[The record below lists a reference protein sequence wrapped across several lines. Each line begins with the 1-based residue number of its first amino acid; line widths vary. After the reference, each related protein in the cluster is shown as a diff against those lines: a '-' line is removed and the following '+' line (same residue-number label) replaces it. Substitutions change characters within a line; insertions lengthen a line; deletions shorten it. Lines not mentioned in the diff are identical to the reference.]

1 LHKEFGI
8 PDTERAAIELLPKRL
23 IDIYSVDWGKPVFAN
38 IERQIDEAVKVGI
51 LAKRPDKPVY
61 DASIAVTG

>member
-8 PDTERAAIELLPKRL
+8 PATERAAIELLPKRL
-23 IDIYSVDWGKPVFAN
+23 VDIYSTQWDAAVFAN
-38 IERQIDEAVKVGI
+38 IDRQIDAGIKAGI

-61 DASIAVTG
+61 DSRITVAG